1 MFGLSTVFS
10 EKKVTEQN
18 AAVTVKIS
26 TINRNQK
33 RLTHVKTTNHCMFGL
48 LFSKGSLWHRHAAAT
63 LTVCL
68 LALGAG
74 AGEASQEET
83 GAHGLFPHAGS
94 GEIKR
99 GNVTI

>member
-1 MFGLSTVFS
+1 M
-10 EKKVTEQN
+10 
-18 AAVTVKIS
+18 
-26 TINRNQK
+26 
-33 RLTHVKTTNHCMFGL
+33 
-48 LFSKGSLWHRHAAAT
+48 
-63 LTVCL
+63 TVCL

-99 GNVTI
+99 GNVII